1 MDGVSALPR
10 IEPDVRCSAAS
21 GMTDEKSTTELEAA
35 EPALS
40 TEPPDSLDSE
50 AVGRALEVADR
61 AIAGEPRWWGD
72 ARRRRL
78 LALADCC
85 AAGGAI
91 AAVLPPER
99 AIWAIAFLPVWVL
112 VAKLA
117 GLYDADHRVIRHL
130 TVDEAST
137 IAAWGLIGAALVGL
151 LVELTP
157 AEAPDLREVA
167 VIAAIAIA
175 ADLVMRVIARAGWRA
190 TTPRER
196 AMIVGNG
203 ALAHAMRRKLALF
216 SDLHMEA
223 VEPGDYAGGI
233 DRVVLAHERID
244 AREIAAISDICR
256 RHQAKLS
263 LVSPLR
269 GQATPH
275 EISRLAEL
283 PVFEYV
289 TADVSRST
297 MMLKRA
303 LDLLIGI
310 PLAVLAALLFPLI
323 AVAIWLEDRGPALF
337 VQTRAGLH
345 GRPFRLFKFRTM
357 HVGAERSLEDILDEL
372 PEPMFKFRRD
382 PRVTRV
388 GRVLRRL
395 SLDELPQLWNLL
407 CGDMSLV
414 GPRPEQLE
422 LVERYSPEHRFRLEV
437 KPGLTG
443 PMQIHGRGEL
453 TFEERLA
460 VELDYV
466 ENVSIG
472 RDIRILALTPVSMIR
487 GTGAF

>member
-1 MDGVSALPR
+1 MS
-10 IEPDVRCSAAS
+10 
-21 GMTDEKSTTELEAA
+21 DEKTTTEASPGAA
-35 EPALS
+35 ETSAGTRDPI
-40 TEPPDSLDSE
+40 DSE
-50 AVGRALEVADR
+50 AVRRALE
-61 AIAGEPRWWGD
+61 IANGSSAGPRWWRD

-85 AAGGAI
+85 SAGLAVGL
-91 AAVLPPER
+91 VLPPER
-99 AIWAIAFLPVWVL
+99 AIWTLAFLPVWIL

-117 GLYDADHRVIRHL
+117 GLYDADHRAMRHL
-130 TVDEAST
+130 TVDEAPT
-137 IAAWGLIGAALVGL
+137 ILGWSVVAVAVVAL
-151 LVELTP
+151 LVQLTP
-157 AEAPDLREVA
+157 ADAPDLGEL
-167 VIAAIAIA
+167 AAIALIA
-175 ADLVMRVIARAGWRA
+175 AGADLLLRASARALWRA
-190 TTPRER
+190 STPRER
-196 AMIVGNG
+196 AMIIGKG
-203 ALAHAMRRKLALF
+203 GLAHGMRRKLALF

-223 VEPGDYAGGI
+223 VEPSDYSRGI

-244 AREIAAISDICR
+244 AREIAAISDLC
-256 RHQAKLS
+256 HQHEAKLS

-275 EISRLAEL
+275 QISRLAEL

-289 TADVSRST
+289 TSDVSRST

-303 LDLLIGI
+303 LDLIVGV
-310 PLAVLAALLFPLI
+310 PLALLAALLFPVVAL
-323 AVAIWLEDRGPALF
+323 AIWLEDRGPALF
-337 VQTRAGLH
+337 VQTRAGLN
-345 GRPFRLFKFRTM
+345 GAPFRLFKFRTM
-357 HVGAERSLEDILDEL
+357 HVGADRSLEELFDEL

-395 SLDELPQLWNLL
+395 SLDELPQIWNLL
-407 CGDMSLV
+407 RGDMSLV

-422 LVERYSPEHRFRLEV
+422 LVERYSPEHRFRLDV

-466 ENVSIG
+466 ENLSIG
-472 RDIRILALTPVSMIR
+472 RDLRILALTPVSVVR